1 MKRLALFWVL
11 AVMITLATAVYQRTT
26 GPTYPKKH
34 RVNIDGTEY
43 TVKLLRS
50 HGGKTDAEVQLN
62 IPVEAITGKIYYRRY
77 PTKEKWTSSDLSR
90 SGSILQARLPYQ
102 PPAGKLEYYIIIS
115 KGNETIKIAADS
127 PVVIRFKGQVP
138 GFVLLPHILIMFLA
152 MVTSNLSG
160 ILVLTKHDRYKFY
173 TNLTF
178 CLILVGGIILGPVTQ
193 YYAFGEFWTGV
204 PFGWDL
210 TDNKTL
216 ITFFAWLVAVAGN
229 RKKARPYLTLI
240 ACIVTLVIFLIPHS
254 MYGSEL
260 DPNTGKI
267 TTG

>member
-1 MKRLALFWVL
+1 MVLLWIL
-11 AVMITLATAVYQRTT
+11 AVVITLATAVYQRTT

-34 RVNIDGTEY
+34 PVNIDGTDY

-50 HGGKTDAEVQLN
+50 HGGKTDTEIQLN
-62 IPVEAITGKIYYRRY
+62 LPVESITGKIYYRRY
-77 PTKEKWTSSDLSR
+77 PTEEKWISSALSR
-90 SGSILQARLPYQ
+90 EGDILRAQLPHQ
-102 PPAGKLEYYIIIS
+102 PPAGKLEYYIILS
-115 KGNETIKIAADS
+115 KDDETIKIAADS
-127 PVVIRFKGQVP
+127 PVVIRFKGHVP
-138 GFVLLPHILIMFLA
+138 GFVILPHILIMFLA

-160 ILVLTKHDRYKFY
+160 LLVLGKHIRYRFY

-178 CLILVGGIILGPVTQ
+178 VLILAGGMILGPVTQ

-216 ITFFAWLVAVAGN
+216 ITFIAWLTAVAGN

-260 DPNTGKI
+260 DPHTGKI